1 MKEISYG
8 FSNVKSFKSLL
19 FQMTY
24 GYVCVLGEGRMQA
37 FFVNEGIV
45 MDVFLFPDYFLIQLR
60 LSPLV
65 A

>member
-1 MKEISYG
+1 
-8 FSNVKSFKSLL
+8 
-19 FQMTY
+19 MTY
-24 GYVCVLGEGRMQA
+24 GYVCVFGEGRMQV
-37 FFVNEGIV
+37 FSVNEEIV

>member
-1 MKEISYG
+1 
-8 FSNVKSFKSLL
+8 
-19 FQMTY
+19 MTY
-24 GYVCVLGEGRMQA
+24 GYVCVLGEGRMKV
-37 FFVNEGIV
+37 FLVNEEIV